1 MRRLKAIV
9 MLAVMLVSVMATSIT
24 SYAATEPT
32 INSGAGVV
40 INADTGEVLFGKD
53 ADGKYYP
60 ASITKVM
67 TALLV
72 MENCPDLDAMV
83 TFSKAAT
90 SNLESGAVTIKLT
103 EGDKLSVRDCLY
115 ALMLKSANEVANGL
129 AEHVGGSIS
138 GFADMMNKRAKELG
152 CTNTNFVNP
161 NGLNNSNHYVSA
173 HDMALIA
180 AQAFKNEE
188 LRKIDTA
195 TSYTLPATINNPKGV
210 ILFLNN
216 KILMK
221 GHEKYYE
228 YAKAGKTGYT
238 KKAGNT
244 LVTYAEK
251 DGVRLVA
258 VTLKNTKYLVHYD
271 DTKALLEY
279 GFAVMNER
287 GQSTQDA
294 TVQTAQQE
302 TASQTSE
309 VAPSDLVEL
318 IGPGL
323 SE

>member
-9 MLAVMLVSVMATSIT
+9 MLTVMLVSVMAASIT

-32 INSGAGVV
+32 INSEAGVV

-83 TFSKAAT
+83 TFSKTAT
-90 SNLESGAVTIKLT
+90 TNLESGAVTIKLT

-161 NGLNNSNHYVSA
+161 NGLNDSNHYVSA

-287 GQSTQDA
+287 G
-294 TVQTAQQE
+294 E
-302 TASQTSE
+302 TTSQTSE
-309 VAPSDLVEL
+309 VAPADVVEL